1 MIIDK
6 LVPAARLARDPLDPY
21 WYGLVGR
28 RRRAGV
34 DVNEDTALTYSACWA
49 ATRLLSGTAAYLP
62 FGLYQRMP
70 NGEQRVC
77 QEERLHTVLHDAPN
91 PEMSSMMWRATKV
104 SQQVNWGNCVS
115 EIERDG
121 YGNIVN
127 LWPIHVSRVELKCN
141 EAEQLYYNIH
151 NNDGSH
157 TPLPYAD
164 VFHVPSMMSDDG
176 RWGKG
181 VVRFARETV
190 GRALATERYGA
201 SWFGNGGRPSAILKH
216 PKSMDKEA
224 RANLRREWNEIYGG
238 PDNPNRVAV
247 LWEGME
253 YSAIASDP
261 EDSQFIQSQQWN
273 VEDVARWYGV
283 PPHMI
288 QREMGGGTA
297 GIEQRG
303 IEYVKFSLL
312 FWIKLWEQEVWRKLL
327 TPAQQAAGYY
337 AKFTVDALERGDVSS
352 RTAAL
357 AQQFFNGAL
366 TLNQWAKIEDRPP
379 IGPLGDL
386 HFVQSAMVPLE
397 YAAKGPIDPQAQSQ
411 LPAPTD
417 IAPQTAKE
425 IPEPAAAR
433 IDALEAIQ
441 RKQLADAE
449 GHLEILKSIN
459 AKLAATEAKPQK
471 SDTLHLATLD
481 VLDGLVGVMLDRE
494 AKDAIEAAK
503 KPTEFLK
510 WLDKFY
516 DEHGERMRKA
526 LAKPIR
532 ACVLASGKPLIVDDT
547 LRKAVTLHVDASRTA
562 LLEASGGPPDGFS
575 EAVTRCVTSWK
586 RTEITDLLRGE

>member
-6 LVPAARLARDPLDPY
+6 LVRGARLARDPLDSF
-21 WYGLVGR
+21 WYGTVGR
-28 RRRAGV
+28 RTRAGV
-34 DVNEDTALTYSACWA
+34 DVNEETALTYSACWA
-49 ATRLLSGTAAYLP
+49 ATRLLAGTAAYLP

-77 QEERLHTVLHDAPN
+77 EEERLHTVLHDAPN
-91 PEMSSMMWRATKV
+91 PEMSSMMWRSTKV
-104 SQQVNWGNCVS
+104 AQQVNWGNCVS

-121 YGNIVN
+121 YGNLVN

-141 EAEQLYYNIH
+141 EAKQLYYRVR
-151 NNDGSH
+151 NNDGTVS
-157 TPLPYAD
+157 PLPYAD

-181 VVRFARETV
+181 VVRFARETF

-201 SWFGNGGRPSAILKH
+201 SWFGNGGRPSAVLKH
-216 PKSMDKEA
+216 PKTMDTEA

-288 QREMGGGTA
+288 QRLIGSGATSV
-297 GIEQRG
+297 EQQG

-411 LPAPTD
+411 LPAPKA

-425 IPEPAAAR
+425 IPEPATAR
-433 IDALEAIQ
+433 IEDSLASIHRQLLESNQ
-441 RKQLADAE
+441 
-449 GHLEILKSIN
+449 
-459 AKLAATEAKPQK
+459 AATDSTGPAVHQ
-471 SDTLHLATLD
+471 ATLD
-481 VLDGLVGVMLDRE
+481 VLEGLVGVMLDRE

-516 DEHGERMRKA
+516 DEHGDRMRKA
-526 LAKPIR
+526 LAKPLR

-547 LRKAVTLHVDASRTA
+547 LRQAVTLHVDASRTA

>member
-6 LVPAARLARDPLDPY
+6 LVTSARLAKDPLDPY
-21 WYGLVGR
+21 WYGPVGR
-28 RRRAGV
+28 RTRAGV
-34 DVNEDTALTYSACWA
+34 DINEDSAKTYSACWA
-49 ATRLLSGTAAYLP
+49 ATRLLAGTAAYLP

-77 QEERLHTVLHDAPN
+77 EEERLHTVLHDAPN
-91 PEMSSMMWRATKV
+91 PEMSSMMWRSTKV
-104 SQQVNWGNCVS
+104 DQQVNCGNCVS

-121 YGNIVN
+121 HGNLVN

-141 EAEQLYYNIH
+141 ESDQLYYNVR

-157 TPLPYAD
+157 SPLPYAD

-181 VVRFARETV
+181 VVRYARETI

-201 SWFGNGGRPSAILKH
+201 NWFGNGGRPSAVLKH
-216 PKSMDKEA
+216 PKTMDKEA

-327 TPAQQAAGYY
+327 TTQQQQAGYY

-411 LPAPTD
+411 LPAPTA

-433 IDALEAIQ
+433 IENSLAIIQ
-441 RKQLADAE
+441 R
-449 GHLEILKSIN
+449 EILDSHDWIKTSMAAS
-459 AKLAATEAKPQK
+459 AKLNNPPKDNAPAV
-471 SDTLHLATLD
+471 HHATLD
-481 VLDGLVGVMLDRE
+481 VLEGLVGVMLDRE

-532 ACVLASGKPLIVDDT
+532 ACVLASGRPLIVDDT
-547 LRKAVTLHVDASRTA
+547 LRQAVALHVEASRTA
-562 LLEASGGPPDGFS
+562 LLDASGGPPDGFS
-575 EAVTRCVTSWK
+575 EAVTRCVTSWR